1 MNGDKVYG
9 YLVNPTTGAITPTG
23 QGSAATAQAPARVVS
38 DKGGYR
44 LYVTNLNSK
53 NLDVYFIYR
62 NNGYLHPVPGSPFT
76 IGQTPTGVAVH
87 PSGKFVYVT
96 AENNWVY
103 AFAVQ
108 ANGSLTDVA
117 GSPFTTQDDPKGLAI
132 DPKGRFLYV
141 TDLNSDKLNA
151 YKINNTTGALTVVPG
166 SPYTPPGQTN
176 PCCPSGGAG
185 TDIAVDA
192 NSRYVILPG
201 WSSGAVS
208 VFHINQT
215 TGALRNVA
223 GSPFAIASA
232 NGSPGTTPFSVAVD
246 PLDRFAYFYY
256 QTADII
262 PNGYIATF
270 AFNPTTGALSKQ
282 VNDTDNQCGDI
293 ARADPSGKF
302 LYAIGDVNGGGCPGQ
317 VPSAIRGYSVNQSD
331 GALTDVPGSPFATQ
345 SSNAWQQDGLAVTP

>member
-53 NLDVYFIYR
+53 NLDAYFIYR

-176 PCCPSGGAG
+176 PCCPSGGA
-185 TDIAVDA
+185 
-192 NSRYVILPG
+192 
-201 WSSGAVS
+201 
-208 VFHINQT
+208 
-215 TGALRNVA
+215 VA
-223 GSPFAIASA
+223 DF
-232 NGSPGTTPFSVAVD
+232 
-246 PLDRFAYFYY
+246 
-256 QTADII
+256 Q
-262 PNGYIATF
+262 
-270 AFNPTTGALSKQ
+270 
-282 VNDTDNQCGDI
+282 
-293 ARADPSGKF
+293 
-302 LYAIGDVNGGGCPGQ
+302 
-317 VPSAIRGYSVNQSD
+317 
-331 GALTDVPGSPFATQ
+331 
-345 SSNAWQQDGLAVTP
+345 